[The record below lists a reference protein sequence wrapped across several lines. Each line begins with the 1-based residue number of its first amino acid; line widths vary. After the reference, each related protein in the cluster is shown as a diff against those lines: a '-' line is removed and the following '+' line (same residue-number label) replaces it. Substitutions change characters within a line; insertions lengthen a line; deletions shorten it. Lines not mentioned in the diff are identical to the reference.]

1 MSKRKLLYG
10 YQIQN
15 GELTVVKAEA
25 SVVARVASLYLEG
38 LSYQKLADLLNQEH
52 IPFSKE
58 VPVWDKHKVK
68 RLLENPRY
76 TGQNGYP
83 GILDTETF
91 QCVQSRIQ
99 EKTAKQTPKAERQI
113 LKLADRLHCASCGST
128 LYRMGGKNHRKD
140 TLYLKCAHCG
150 ITITIQ
156 DEILLEEVIHQMEEW
171 DRPEQTS
178 YQPSGEVIRLTNA
191 INRGL
196 EHPDDPQ
203 EVISLILQG
212 VAARYA
218 CCPDTQ
224 EHTNRPLDVCWDH
237 IRLAVS
243 HINISEENT
252 VKVTFQQEH
261 RERIFRAGRR
271 RRPED
276 LRSGAARR
284 RSPAPEARNES

>member
-25 SVVARVASLYLEG
+25 AVVARVASLYLEG

-99 EKTAKQTPKAERQI
+99 EKRNARSSSWRIAYTVPP
-113 LKLADRLHCASCGST
+113 ADPRCTEWVART
-128 LYRMGGKNHRKD
+128 TGKTRC
-140 TLYLKCAHCG
+140 T
-150 ITITIQ
+150 
-156 DEILLEEVIHQMEEW
+156 
-171 DRPEQTS
+171 
-178 YQPSGEVIRLTNA
+178 
-191 INRGL
+191 
-196 EHPDDPQ
+196 
-203 EVISLILQG
+203 
-212 VAARYA
+212 
-218 CCPDTQ
+218 
-224 EHTNRPLDVCWDH
+224 
-237 IRLAVS
+237 
-243 HINISEENT
+243 
-252 VKVTFQQEH
+252 
-261 RERIFRAGRR
+261 
-271 RRPED
+271 
-276 LRSGAARR
+276 
-284 RSPAPEARNES
+284 

>member
-128 LYRMGGKNHRKD
+128 LYRMGGKNHHHTGR
-140 TLYLKCAHCG
+140 
-150 ITITIQ
+150 
-156 DEILLEEVIHQMEEW
+156 
-171 DRPEQTS
+171 
-178 YQPSGEVIRLTNA
+178 
-191 INRGL
+191 
-196 EHPDDPQ
+196 DP
-203 EVISLILQG
+203 VGRS
-212 VAARYA
+212 
-218 CCPDTQ
+218 
-224 EHTNRPLDVCWDH
+224 HTPN
-237 IRLAVS
+237 
-243 HINISEENT
+243 
-252 VKVTFQQEH
+252 
-261 RERIFRAGRR
+261 GRM
-271 RRPED
+271 
-276 LRSGAARR
+276 G
-284 RSPAPEARNES
+284 

>member
-25 SVVARVASLYLEG
+25 AVVARVASLYLEG

-99 EKTAKQTPKAERQI
+99 EKQRNRHQKRNARFS
-113 LKLADRLHCASCGST
+113 SCRIAYT
-128 LYRMGGKNHRKD
+128 VAPAAPRCTEWVARTTGKTRC
-140 TLYLKCAHCG
+140 T
-150 ITITIQ
+150 
-156 DEILLEEVIHQMEEW
+156 
-171 DRPEQTS
+171 
-178 YQPSGEVIRLTNA
+178 
-191 INRGL
+191 
-196 EHPDDPQ
+196 
-203 EVISLILQG
+203 
-212 VAARYA
+212 
-218 CCPDTQ
+218 
-224 EHTNRPLDVCWDH
+224 
-237 IRLAVS
+237 
-243 HINISEENT
+243 
-252 VKVTFQQEH
+252 
-261 RERIFRAGRR
+261 
-271 RRPED
+271 
-276 LRSGAARR
+276 
-284 RSPAPEARNES
+284 

>member
-99 EKTAKQTPKAERQI
+99 EKTAKQTPKADPQAGRSPT
-113 LKLADRLHCASCGST
+113 LCLLRLHAVPNGWQEPQERHVVLEVCSLRYHHHHTGRDPVGRSHT
-128 LYRMGGKNHRKD
+128 PNGRMG
-140 TLYLKCAHCG
+140 
-150 ITITIQ
+150 
-156 DEILLEEVIHQMEEW
+156 
-171 DRPEQTS
+171 
-178 YQPSGEVIRLTNA
+178 
-191 INRGL
+191 
-196 EHPDDPQ
+196 
-203 EVISLILQG
+203 
-212 VAARYA
+212 
-218 CCPDTQ
+218 
-224 EHTNRPLDVCWDH
+224 
-237 IRLAVS
+237 
-243 HINISEENT
+243 
-252 VKVTFQQEH
+252 
-261 RERIFRAGRR
+261 
-271 RRPED
+271 
-276 LRSGAARR
+276 
-284 RSPAPEARNES
+284 

>member
-91 QCVQSRIQ
+91 QCVQSG
-99 EKTAKQTPKAERQI
+99 TPDPQAGRSPT
-113 LKLADRLHCASCGST
+113 LCLLRLHAVPNGWQEPQERHVVLEVCSLRYHHHHTGRDPVGRSHT
-128 LYRMGGKNHRKD
+128 PNGRMG
-140 TLYLKCAHCG
+140 
-150 ITITIQ
+150 
-156 DEILLEEVIHQMEEW
+156 
-171 DRPEQTS
+171 
-178 YQPSGEVIRLTNA
+178 
-191 INRGL
+191 
-196 EHPDDPQ
+196 
-203 EVISLILQG
+203 
-212 VAARYA
+212 
-218 CCPDTQ
+218 
-224 EHTNRPLDVCWDH
+224 
-237 IRLAVS
+237 
-243 HINISEENT
+243 
-252 VKVTFQQEH
+252 
-261 RERIFRAGRR
+261 
-271 RRPED
+271 
-276 LRSGAARR
+276 
-284 RSPAPEARNES
+284 

>member
-91 QCVQSRIQ
+91 QCVQSLIQ

-261 RERIFRAGRR
+261 RERTEHGTDSTEAGT
-271 RRPED
+271 D
-276 LRSGAARR
+276 HTG
-284 RSPAPEARNES
+284 NEKC